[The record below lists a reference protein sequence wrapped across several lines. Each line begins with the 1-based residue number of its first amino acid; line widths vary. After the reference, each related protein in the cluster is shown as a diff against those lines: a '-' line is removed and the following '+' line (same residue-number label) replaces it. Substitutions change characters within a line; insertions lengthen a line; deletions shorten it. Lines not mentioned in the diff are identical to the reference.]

1 MTYDVIAI
9 SNKRPEQWY
18 YLYDQFFKSLG
29 GYQPKVYQPTTWGG
43 LATKPKVLYE
53 LIKTKAINTTHI
65 IFADCWD
72 LIFAAQPDEIME
84 AYGFFNSPLVIS
96 TEMNCFPDDLKE
108 KYDELK
114 PPTKYKYL
122 NSGFICGEVEA
133 LLYLLEKMDLPN
145 MPDDRFDPVK
155 NCNVHPNDQ
164 FEYQKLAIRYPELV
178 ALDYKQILSQTLHG
192 EDIENFDFSKAR
204 IKNKTTGSYPCTLHF
219 NGGSKDNLSLREPI
233 LKHLNL
239 L

>member
-1 MTYDVIAI
+1 MTYDVVSI
-9 SNKRPEQWY
+9 SNREPTEWY
-18 YLYDQFFKSLG
+18 FLFNEYIKSLG
-29 GYQPKVYQPTTWGG
+29 SYKPKVFQPTYWGG
-43 LATKPKVLYE
+43 LGTKPKVLYQ
-53 LIKTKAINTTHI
+53 LIKDGTINTTHI
-65 IFADCWD
+65 IFTDCWD
-72 LIFAAQPDEIME
+72 FLFAAQPDEIME
-84 AYGFFNSPLVIS
+84 AYGFFDSPLVIS

-145 MPDDRFDPVK
+145 MPDDHFDPVK

-164 FEYQKLAIRYPELV
+164 FEYQKLALRYPELV

-192 EDIENFDFSKAR
+192 AKIEDFDFSKER
-204 IKNKTTGSYPCTLHF
+204 IKNVHTGSYPCTLHF
-219 NGGSKDNLSLREPI
+219 NGGSKDDMAIREPI